1 MALIT
6 PLRSVLFIPAF
17 IPAVFLA
24 ACFAQDGPSGPPA
37 RGVVSTQTIAER
49 TKGWV
54 RKDGYFPLY
63 WDPRAGRIYVEV
75 NRFSSEFLYHDQ
87 LVQGVG
93 LAGLDRAQMG
103 LPKVVRFERN
113 GPKVFLIAINYA
125 WRSSSPNADERLA
138 VKQSFPESV
147 LWGFNVAAEGPD
159 SAVLIDATEF
169 FLRDAH
175 GVPDRLATAKLGVYR
190 LDPGRSAIAPEGTK
204 NFPLNTVVES
214 MLTFT
219 SEQARGLPTFDG
231 QGKREG
237 VAAVTPDPHF
247 ITVRARQSFIQLPG
261 PGYQPRLY
269 DIRAGYFNSVI
280 YFDYS
285 APFGHPI
292 DVHLMMRH
300 RLQKKDPAAAISEP
314 VKPIVYYVDRGTPEP
329 IRSALVEGASWWA
342 QAFEATGFKN
352 AFKVE
357 VLPEGADPMDIRYNM
372 IEWVHR
378 AIRGFSNGACVVDPR
393 TGEIIKAE
401 VTLGSLRDS
410 QDYLIAEAL
419 LSPYSK
425 NSDDDPRIQKMV
437 LQRMRQLAAHEV
449 AHTLGLGHN
458 HAASAFGKGGS
469 VTDYPAPQI
478 DIDAQGNID
487 ISHAYGSGLGEWDKV
502 AIQYGYQEFAAGMS
516 ESEQAEKLEKILDRA
531 RDSGMYYIT
540 TQDSAQVN
548 DVQPYSHQ
556 WDNGKDPAEELERL
570 WRVRNLAL
578 SRFSAAAIRK
588 NTPMALLE
596 DTLVPLYLLHRYQTE
611 AAATEIG
618 GLDFRY
624 AVRGD
629 GQMVTKIVPGE
640 KQRKALQAVLMTL
653 DPAALTLRESLLELL
668 PPRPPEYPRWRES
681 FEGRTG
687 PTFDPLAAAETAVDF
702 TLTALL
708 DPDRA
713 GRLVEYHARD
723 AATPG
728 LPEVLEATL
737 KTSWYAPRLQGLAG
751 ETQLTVQ
758 RVVLDHLLALGA
770 SSTASAQVK
779 AIAKSQAIAL
789 KNWINEQLGH
799 SGDSPEVKA
808 HWASAVTEISQFE
821 RDPDRFKPPEK
832 VLMPP
837 GAPIGGGE

>member
-1 MALIT
+1 MARLSIVKV
-6 PLRSVLFIPAF
+6 VLNLTIA
-17 IPAVFLA
+17 AGACLA
-24 ACFAQDGPSGPPA
+24 QEGPPGA
-37 RGVVSTQTIAER
+37 AVRSSGSSQTIAER
-49 TKGWV
+49 TKGWA

-63 WDPRAGRIYVEV
+63 WDPKAGRVYVEV

-103 LPKVVRFERN
+103 LPKVVRFERS

-138 VKQSFPESV
+138 VRQSFPESV
-147 LWGFNVAAEGPD
+147 LWGFTVAAEGPD
-159 SAVLIDATEF
+159 GAVLVDATEF

-175 GVPDRLATAKLGVYR
+175 GIPDRLATAKLGVYH
-190 LDPGRSAIAPEGTK
+190 LDAGRSAIEPDDTR

-231 QGKREG
+231 QGRRDG

-247 ITVRARQSFIQLPG
+247 ITVRQRQSFIQLPG
-261 PGYQPRLY
+261 PGYHPRAY

-292 DVHLMMRH
+292 DTHLMMRH
-300 RLQKKDPAAAISEP
+300 RLQKKNPEAAVSEP

-329 IRSALVEGASWWA
+329 IRSALVEGAGWWA
-342 QAFEATGFKN
+342 QAFEAAGFKN

-357 VLPEGADPMDIRYNM
+357 VLPVGADAMDIRYNM

-419 LSPYSK
+419 LSPYAKSSE
-425 NSDDDPRIQKMV
+425 NDARIEKMV

-458 HAASAFGKGGS
+458 HAASAFGRGGS
-469 VTDYPAPQI
+469 VTDYPAPLVE
-478 DIDAQGNID
+478 IDAQGNID

-502 AIQYGYQEFAAGMS
+502 AIQYGYQEFPPGMP
-516 ESEQAEKLEKILDRA
+516 EQEQKANLEKILDRA

-548 DVQPYSHQ
+548 DVHPYSHQ

-570 WRVRNLAL
+570 WKVRSLAL
-578 SRFSAAAIRK
+578 SRFSEAAIRK

-596 DTLVPLYLLHRYQTE
+596 DALVPLYLLHRYQTE

-653 DPAALTLRESLLELL
+653 DPAALTLKESLLELL

-687 PTFDPLAAAETAVDF
+687 PTFDPLAAAETAADF
-702 TLTALL
+702 TMAALF

-723 AATPG
+723 AGTPG
-728 LPEVLEATL
+728 LAEVIEATV
-737 KTSWYAPRLQGLAG
+737 KASWYAPRLKGLDGA
-751 ETQLTVQ
+751 TQMTVQ
-758 RVVLDHLLALGA
+758 KVVLDHLLGLGA
-770 SSTASAQVK
+770 SGTASAQVK
-779 AIAKSQAIAL
+779 AIAKAQAAAL
-789 KNWINEQLGH
+789 KNWINEQLAQPG
-799 SGDSPEVKA
+799 GSPEVWA
-808 HWASAVTEISQFE
+808 HWTAALTEINQFE
-821 RDPDRFKPPEK
+821 RDPERFKPREAIP
-832 VLMPP
+832 MPP
-837 GAPIGGGE
+837 GAPI